1 MLRTLPW
8 SFWENF
14 VTQFWFCIR
23 KVVIIEEVYSKTS
36 SSQWG
41 AWMKQRAEIHRL
53 TELWFNVHLMSTD
66 NFSVGHHGL
75 YSWEKSELYSRLSLL
90 LLLGHRLPLPCKI
103 TSTPDDPGKHCR
115 IDPQKLY
122 PCNFPITFFLLKFPC
137 TLLIPRDSHSS
148 THPLISSYYLCIT
161 FISICNNSHSPLF
174 HKFSHK
180 FSAIS
185 HVFFFSTQRERTP
198 IQ

>member
-1 MLRTLPW
+1 MRT
-8 SFWENF
+8 
-14 VTQFWFCIR
+14 THQ
-23 KVVIIEEVYSKTS
+23 T
-36 SSQWG
+36 
-41 AWMKQRAEIHRL
+41 
-53 TELWFNVHLMSTD
+53 LWNNWYHGNGITAHAKNVQNPKLCQAH
-66 NFSVGHHGL
+66 F
-75 YSWEKSELYSRLSLL
+75 KS
-90 LLLGHRLPLPCKI
+90 KI

-122 PCNFPITFFLLKFPC
+122 PCNFPITFSLLKFPC

-185 HVFFFSTQRERTP
+185 HVFFFSAQRERTP

>member
-1 MLRTLPW
+1 VGNPW
-8 SFWENF
+8 LCHSSHPKRS
-14 VTQFWFCIR
+14 VKLYCLHDH
-23 KVVIIEEVYSKTS
+23 VIT
-36 SSQWG
+36 
-41 AWMKQRAEIHRL
+41 
-53 TELWFNVHLMSTD
+53 
-66 NFSVGHHGL
+66 
-75 YSWEKSELYSRLSLL
+75 
-90 LLLGHRLPLPCKI
+90 
-103 TSTPDDPGKHCR
+103 
-115 IDPQKLY
+115 QKLY

-185 HVFFFSTQRERTP
+185 HVFFFSAQREKELPFNNSCHNFSAWRMHWPQWKLVLQDTCIADSASWFSRTTRQEAQTIFCGGFLVCRIRLSGP
-198 IQ
+198 VSGLGIRLSGLVPPVN